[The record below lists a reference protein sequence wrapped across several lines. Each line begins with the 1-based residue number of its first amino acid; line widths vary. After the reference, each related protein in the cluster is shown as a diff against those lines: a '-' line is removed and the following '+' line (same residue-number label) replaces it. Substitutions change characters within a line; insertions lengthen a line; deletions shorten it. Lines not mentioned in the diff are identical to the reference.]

1 MAEFVWQNETL
12 KRWGLQEYALE
23 HSTATKFYLFQAD
36 MNELFFLTIE
46 GIWIVGIKPDFP
58 FINIRKVPREV
69 LKTKGPCECN
79 DKIVFDRYY
88 CINSKKTHQTLK
100 KCLRTLFFSFT
111 TSFLR
116 ARFL

>member
-69 LKTKGPCECN
+69 L
-79 DKIVFDRYY
+79 
-88 CINSKKTHQTLK
+88 
-100 KCLRTLFFSFT
+100 
-111 TSFLR
+111 
-116 ARFL
+116 